1 MISFNDFGNH
11 GRLGNQMF
19 QYSALTGIADYH
31 SNEIMIPPLNKFDL
45 RYKNDPNFKP
55 GSTIHDCFSLNPNK
69 FGIQNNVQTLILKEP
84 FKYEKQFVEECS
96 GDINIHGYFQSEKY
110 FKHIKDKIKCCFIFK
125 DKIIDEYNSYE
136 FKTNKAISLHIRR
149 GDYLKVAKKRPGFLL
164 PISYYKNALDE
175 LQYKDK
181 ICYIFSDDIHWCQ
194 QQDIFKTDNMVF
206 VDKPDYMSLYLMTQC
221 DYHIITNSTFSWWGA
236 WLSNSKH
243 IIAPKNWA
251 SKFDWSDVYCEGWQI
266 L

>member
-1 MISFNDFGNH
+1 MISFNQLCNH

-19 QYSALTGIADYH
+19 QYSALVGIADYH
-31 SNEIMIPPLNKFDL
+31 SNKIMIPPIIKTSSSNL
-45 RYKNDPNFKP
+45 
-55 GSTIHDCFSLNPNK
+55 HDCFELTQDN
-69 FGIQNNVQTLILKEP
+69 FGIQNNVRTIVFKEP
-84 FKYEKQFVEECS
+84 FKYQKQLIEKCTGNV
-96 GDINIHGYFQSEKY
+96 NLHGYFQSEKY
-110 FKHIKDKIKCCFIFK
+110 FKQIKNKIKSKFTFK
-125 DKIIDEYNSYE
+125 NDIINECNLYK
-136 FKTNKAISLHIRR
+136 FQTNNAISLHVRR
-149 GDYLKVAKKRPGFLL
+149 TDYVEIAKKRKNFLQPL
-164 PISYYKNALDE
+164 TYYKNALDE
-175 LQYKDK
+175 LQYNDK

-206 VDKPDYMSLYLMTQC
+206 VNKPDYISLYLMTQC

-243 IIAPKNWA
+243 TIAPKNWA